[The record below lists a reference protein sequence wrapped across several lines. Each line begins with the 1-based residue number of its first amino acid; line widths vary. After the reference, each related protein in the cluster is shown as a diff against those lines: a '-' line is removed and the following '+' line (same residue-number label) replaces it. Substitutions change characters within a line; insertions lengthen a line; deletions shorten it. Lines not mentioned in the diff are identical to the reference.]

1 MRGSNFSAK
10 FYSNNKKYFLFY
22 DKYKKALRLE
32 PVYLCVGAFNL
43 KGFLAIKGGSNLMK
57 NFNFD
62 SPSGMK
68 EKKTV
73 SSKPS
78 ENPFFLSL

>member
-1 MRGSNFSAK
+1 M
-10 FYSNNKKYFLFY
+10 
-22 DKYKKALRLE
+22 E
-32 PVYLCVGAFNL
+32 PVYLCVGVSNL

-78 ENPFFLSL
+78 GLMTADSEVYGISEWFEPGEGLKRYGQLCSGHLK